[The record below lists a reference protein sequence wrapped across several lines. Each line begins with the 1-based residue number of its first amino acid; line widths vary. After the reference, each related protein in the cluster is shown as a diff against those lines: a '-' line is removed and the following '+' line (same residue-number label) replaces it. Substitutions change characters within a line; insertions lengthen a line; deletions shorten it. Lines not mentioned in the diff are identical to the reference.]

1 MAFAFPGSA
10 RSVMGSICR
19 NGRVFITFGVLHNRF
34 PVFLLCFYQLSHAL
48 ENFFLL
54 VKLLNAGICISGIRL
69 ASGGVNLQKW
79 TSSRFWSISAQY
91 STVQYS
97 TVQYST
103 VQYST
108 VQYST
113 VQYSTVQYST
123 VQYST
128 VQYNTVQYST
138 VQYSTVQYSTVQ
150 YSTVQYSTVQYS
162 TVQYS
167 TVQYSTVQYS
177 TVQYSTVQYSTVQ
190 YSTVQYSTVQY
201 STVQYSTVQL
211 AKKNVENHFF
221 CQFRDI
227 PASCGPSLSNLYLC
241 MPTT

>member
-1 MAFAFPGSA
+1 M
-10 RSVMGSICR
+10 VGSICR

-34 PVFLLCFYQLSHAL
+34 PVFLLCFYQLSHTL
-48 ENFFLL
+48 EKIFLL

-128 VQYNTVQYST
+128 VQYST

-177 TVQYSTVQYSTVQ
+177 TVQYSTVQYSWP
-190 YSTVQYSTVQY
+190 
-201 STVQYSTVQL
+201 
-211 AKKNVENHFF
+211 KKMSKTTFF
-221 CQFRDI
+221 VSFVTSQPVAAPVCQICTSVCLQHREA
-227 PASCGPSLSNLYLC
+227 PW
-241 MPTT
+241 